1 MLCGPRGRL
10 LQVDIRLAET
20 TIQLSTYR
28 QLGMPKSRT
37 DVLQGTLEL
46 LVLRSLASAGPLHGY
61 AITAHIHRV
70 SADLL
75 RVEEGSLYPAL
86 HRMAQDGLLKASWG
100 VTDRNR
106 EARFYE
112 ITAKGRKQLEAE
124 RESWARLID
133 GVGRVLRYA

>member
-1 MLCGPRGRL
+1 MPRTRN
-10 LQVDIRLAET
+10 
-20 TIQLSTYR
+20 
-28 QLGMPKSRT
+28 

-46 LVLRSLASAGPLHGY
+46 LVLRSLSSAGPMHGY

-70 SADLL
+70 SAELL

-100 VTDRNR
+100 TTDTNR

-112 ITAKGRKQLEAE
+112 ITARGRKQLDAE
-124 RESWARLID
+124 RESWARLTE